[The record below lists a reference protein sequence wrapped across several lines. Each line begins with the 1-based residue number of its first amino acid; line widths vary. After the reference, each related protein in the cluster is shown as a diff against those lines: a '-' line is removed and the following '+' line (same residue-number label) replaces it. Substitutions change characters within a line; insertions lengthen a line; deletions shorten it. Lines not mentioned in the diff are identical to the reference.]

1 MNTKKKGFNHAQQF
15 ATGGAYKS
23 HELKSWPEFFQ
34 KVLSKEKTFEF
45 RLNDRD
51 FQIGDYVT
59 LLEFIPEGRE
69 LEKGGVIRTSCGE
82 FTGEWIR
89 FRVTDI
95 LRSNKLDPEGG
106 DDRGVWHIDPRYV
119 ILSFHIEDSGK
130 LSGAKAL
137 QERLL

>member
-15 ATGGAYKS
+15 ATSGAYKS

-45 RLNDRD
+45 RRNDRD
-51 FQIGDYVT
+51 FQVGDYVT
-59 LLEFIPEGRE
+59 LLEYIPEGRE

-95 LRSNKLDPEGG
+95 FGKTFEPEIAKF
-106 DDRGVWHIDPRYV
+106 VDPRYV

-137 QERLL
+137 QERLI

>member
-23 HELKSWPEFFQ
+23 HELKSWPEHFQ

-45 RLNDRD
+45 RRNDRD

-82 FTGEWIR
+82 YTGEWVR

-95 LRSNKLDPEGG
+95 FNSYDAFPIGVKLDSQL
-106 DDRGVWHIDPRYV
+106 V

-137 QERLL
+137 QERLI